1 MQDPEN
7 KRFYHLSEHELES
20 DRWEGSK
27 SMREDVH
34 SSTGVEKGKTREYE
48 GKQALKYQRGAKAE
62 CDACN
67 GDILESREPEETT
80 RLTT

>member
-1 MQDPEN
+1 
-7 KRFYHLSEHELES
+7 
-20 DRWEGSK
+20 
-27 SMREDVH
+27 MREDVH

-48 GKQALKYQRGAKAE
+48 AKQALKYQRGPKAE